1 MVKGGLVLDEGGLW
15 LWRVNRG
22 RRLSRV
28 IGKLDVFELIY
39 YRLNIYVVNVTFD
52 LLAYGNSELL

>member
-1 MVKGGLVLDEGGLW
+1 MEGGLALDEGGLW
-15 LWRVNRG
+15 LWRGSRG

-28 IGKLDVFELIY
+28 IGNLDVFELIY
-39 YRLNIYVVNVTFD
+39 YRLNLYVVNVTFY